1 MEQLVALGIES
12 GDQDSTAKSLVA
24 LKNELAE
31 EKLARE
37 KAQTNVETVSW
48 AVEDLKKMADQFT
61 TQIPSLET
69 QVKNQNDKITDLNV
83 KLRARELCLER
94 TTTAK
99 DDFQHQSTQLS
110 KKLRVNTPPLY
121 HLSLIPL
128 LGHC

>member
-12 GDQDSTAKSLVA
+12 GDHDSTAKSLAA

-83 KLRARELCLER
+83 KL
-94 TTTAK
+94 
-99 DDFQHQSTQLS
+99 
-110 KKLRVNTPPLY
+110 
-121 HLSLIPL
+121 
-128 LGHC
+128 